1 MAAFNV
7 RPDIDAAA
15 AKLSSTLGSKREIQR
30 LPEVLW
36 EGETVEMLATGQY
49 GGGAGLIAMTNLR
62 LIFYK
67 NGIMQQKV
75 EDFPYGKIS
84 SVQWQ
89 GGIIMGTLTVY
100 TSGNRADIKNMP
112 KEQGK
117 VLADELRRH
126 IAQGTTPGAPP
137 RVRRELPHQRLG
149 KTSRAGWQ
157 RSISYGDRDSS
168 RMRSTPSGAR
178 RSWTACRSARR
189 RLGASWASRG
199 VVCGRGAS

>member
-62 LIFYK
+62 LIFSK

-112 KEQGK
+112 KGQGK

-137 RVRRELPHQRLG
+137 
-149 KTSRAGWQ
+149 AGP
-157 RSISYGDRDSS
+157 
-168 RMRSTPSGAR
+168 T
-178 RSWTACRSARR
+178 
-189 RLGASWASRG
+189 GASAPAPGQDIASRLATLDQL
-199 VVCGRGAS
+199 RGQGLVSDEEYAQRRTRILDSL

>member
-1 MAAFNV
+1 MPTFNV

-49 GGGAGLIAMTNLR
+49 GGGAGLVAMTNLR

-89 GGIIMGTLTVY
+89 GGMIMGTLTVY

-112 KEQGK
+112 KDQGK
-117 VLADELRRH
+117 ALADDLRRH
-126 IAQGTTPGAPP
+126 IAQGTAPGAVAPAYAP
-137 RVRRELPHQRLG
+137 APVAAAAP
-149 KTSRAGWQ
+149 
-157 RSISYGDRDSS
+157 DV
-168 RMRSTPSGAR
+168 
-178 RSWTACRSARR
+178 
-189 RLGASWASRG
+189 ASRLATLEQLRAQG
-199 VVCGRGAS
+199 LVSDEEYAQRRTQILDSL